1 MIKLLFM
8 YEVQFKNIGGLE
20 TINKIFEQTEIK
32 ETEEL
37 LYNLIEI
44 KPLGLCGFSNLVI
57 LERIARKLGLEL
69 NQILSHAKHSES
81 HIKPTKY
88 QIIKLL
94 SAIQTT

>member
-37 LYNLIEI
+37 IYKIEI

-57 LERIARKLGLEL
+57 LKRIARKLGLEL